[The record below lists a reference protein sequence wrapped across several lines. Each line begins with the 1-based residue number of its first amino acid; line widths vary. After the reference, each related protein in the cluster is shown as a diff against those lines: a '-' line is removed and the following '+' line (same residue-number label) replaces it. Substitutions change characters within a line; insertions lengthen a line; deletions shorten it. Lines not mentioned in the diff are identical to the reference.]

1 MFRGAWLKLPIVSGK
16 KMIKALYKVGFIVV
30 RQKGSHVQMEKQTK
44 YGVMKVTVPLH
55 SSLKKG
61 VIRIILQ
68 QAELSTE
75 EFLEL
80 L

>member
-1 MFRGAWLKLPIVSGK
+1 MKLPVVSGK
-16 KMIKALYKVGFIVV
+16 KTIKALYKVGFIFV
-30 RQKGSHVQMEKQTK
+30 RQKGSHVQMEKQTE
-44 YGVMKVTVPLH
+44 YGVIKVTVPLH

-61 VIRIILQ
+61 VLRIILK
-68 QAELSTE
+68 QAELTTE

>member
-1 MFRGAWLKLPIVSGK
+1 MKLPVISGK
-16 KMIKALYKVGFIVV
+16 KTIKALCKVGFTIV

-44 YGVMKVTVPLH
+44 YGVVKVTVPLH

-61 VIRIILQ
+61 VLRIILKQ
-68 QAELSTE
+68 SELSTE

>member
-1 MFRGAWLKLPIVSGK
+1 LKLPVVSGRK
-16 KMIKALYKVGFIVV
+16 TIKALCKAGFVVV

-44 YGVMKVTVPLH
+44 HGVIKVTVPLH

-61 VIRIILQ
+61 VLRIILK
-68 QAELSTE
+68 QAGLSIG

>member
-1 MFRGAWLKLPIVSGK
+1 MMKLPVISGK
-16 KMIKALYKVGFIVV
+16 KTIKALYKVGFIVV

-44 YGVMKVTVPLH
+44 YGVVKVTVPLH
-55 SSLKKG
+55 SSLKEG
-61 VIRIILQ
+61 VLRIILK